1 MNIVFVILI
10 IIAMKGVEIHI
21 TFPSALTNS
30 YYEIYLM
37 QNCSMLALRD
47 VTSSFPVYWLGV
59 MLLTVVLAVLMHK
72 GNRTN
77 HLFSLKGAYI
87 AWTSMSW
94 YSCI

>member
-30 YYEIYLM
+30 
-37 QNCSMLALRD
+37 SMLALRD

-72 GNRTN
+72 GN
-77 HLFSLKGAYI
+77 SLLMKNLKI
-87 AWTSMSW
+87 
-94 YSCI
+94 